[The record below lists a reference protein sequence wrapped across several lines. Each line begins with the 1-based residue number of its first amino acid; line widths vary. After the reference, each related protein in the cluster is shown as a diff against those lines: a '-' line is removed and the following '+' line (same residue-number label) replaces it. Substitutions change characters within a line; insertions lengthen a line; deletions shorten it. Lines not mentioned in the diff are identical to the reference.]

1 MTYLHPARSDPPR
14 TLAQRIEKLN
24 DNLEILRSQLKDEIA
39 KAVSVAV
46 ADAVRDA
53 VRSLLGRDT
62 RMLTQDPTPDGLLE
76 DRRWN
81 EPEEKEDL
89 WQEEQDVEPEE
100 DFLVPHPTENTN
112 RWQQALRTA
121 LSTGLWWLKRQSSS
135 RPILTTALVAVAGGV
150 TALLAGPAIAASAVA
165 LVSAASLV
173 MTAETAGS
181 ATSGIAALVAG

>member
-1 MTYLHPARSDPPR
+1 MNNLHPARSDPPR

-24 DNLEILRSQLKDEIA
+24 DNLENLRSQLKDEIA
-39 KAVSVAV
+39 RAVSVAV

-62 RMLTQDPTPDGLLE
+62 SLLTQDPAPDDLLE

-81 EPEEKEDL
+81 DPRKEDL

-100 DFLVPHPTENTN
+100 DYPVLRPTENNN

-135 RPILTTALVAVAGGV
+135 RPILTTTLVALAGGI

-181 ATSGIAALVAG
+181 AASGIAALVAG